1 MESGEQTDR
10 SAAPIEKGVIAM
22 KLKWFD
28 RLLLG
33 ILLIVAIVASFV
45 LFGMAANLIQ
55 EPVVTGFIAQFYN
68 FRENALILAGS
79 GLILLLISIK
89 LLFAGKGKKTE
100 VRPASALMKQTEFG
114 GTFITLE
121 ALDTM
126 IQKHC
131 RAQQRVKDCHTTL
144 HSTEAGVTVG
154 IRLAVLPDTDVVTLS
169 AELQKTLKEYVE
181 GLTGIHV
188 NEIGILVES
197 AAAPATASVARID

>member
-1 MESGEQTDR
+1 
-10 SAAPIEKGVIAM
+10 M

-33 ILLIVAIVASFV
+33 ILLIAAIVTAFV

-55 EPVVTGFIAQFYN
+55 EPVVTSFIAQFYA
-68 FRENALILAGS
+68 FTENALILAGC
-79 GLILLLISIK
+79 GLVLLLISIK
-89 LLFAGKGKKTE
+89 LLFAGKGKKAE

-121 ALDTM
+121 ALDAM

-169 AELQKTLKEYVE
+169 AELQKSLKEYVE
-181 GLTGIHV
+181 SLTGIHV

-197 AAAPATASVARID
+197 AAVPATASVARID

>member
-1 MESGEQTDR
+1 
-10 SAAPIEKGVIAM
+10 M

-55 EPVVTGFIAQFYN
+55 ESVVMNFIALFYMYK
-68 FRENALILAGS
+68 ENALILAGS
-79 GLILLLISIK
+79 GLVLLLIAIR
-89 LLFAGKGKKTE
+89 LLFAGKGKKAE

-121 ALDTM
+121 ALDAM

-131 RAQQRVKDCHTTL
+131 RTQMRVKDCHTTL
-144 HSTEAGVTVG
+144 HSSEAGVTVG

-181 GLTGIHV
+181 SLTGIHV
-188 NEIGILVES
+188 SEIGILVES
-197 AAAPATASVARID
+197 TAVPATASVARVD

>member
-1 MESGEQTDR
+1 
-10 SAAPIEKGVIAM
+10 M
-22 KLKWFD
+22 KLKLFD

-33 ILLIVAIVASFV
+33 ILLIAAILVSFV
-45 LFGMAANLIQ
+45 LFGIAANIISHEMVDNFVGL
-55 EPVVTGFIAQFYN
+55 FYM
-68 FRENALILAGS
+68 FRENALILAGC
-79 GLILLLISIK
+79 GLLLLLICIK
-89 LLFAGKGKKTE
+89 LLFAGRGKKAD

-121 ALDTM
+121 ALDAM

-154 IRLAVLPDTDVVTLS
+154 IRLSVLPDTDVVTLS
-169 AELQKTLKEYVE
+169 AELQKSLKEYVE

-188 NEIGILVES
+188 NEIGILVEI
-197 AAAPATASVARID
+197 AAAPVTANVARID